1 MSGTSRMTTMSKR
14 GDRNENENENGLPAP
29 PSTSPRRRKEEE
41 LEIPVGDGFQTRKV
55 GAVFVHTPLCS
66 GTVCTN
72 TDPASVQSRRPS
84 CIYSCNPSI
93 LLLISW
99 TIISSM
105 NTFTLRDNTQF
116 KRNEPNSQCTKPSQA
131 RKQNIDTNSIPLA
144 QEEIPIGA

>member
-1 MSGTSRMTTMSKR
+1 M
-14 GDRNENENENGLPAP
+14 
-29 PSTSPRRRKEEE
+29 
-41 LEIPVGDGFQTRKV
+41 RKV

-72 TDPASVQSRRPS
+72 KDPASVQSRRPS
-84 CIYSCNPSI
+84 CIHSCNPPI

-131 RKQNIDTNSIPLA
+131 HKQNIDTNSTQTRSHSPKKKFQLEHNA
-144 QEEIPIGA
+144 QPNPPDPKDPNIETPANLYEKSCSFV